1 MASNTLWIGDI
12 DPWMDEVYVKS
23 LFANI
28 APIKS
33 IKVMKKNGQSIGYGF
48 IEFDSDETASYVLH
62 KYNGKS
68 ILGYNKL
75 LKLSRAQ
82 FNLSKQGEDDIQ
94 IYVCDMDIN
103 VDEDQ
108 LKEFF
113 EKEYKSVYAAKVIC
127 DSMSRVS
134 KGYGFVKFK
143 DQEEANRAVTE
154 MNGKVLNGRRIR
166 VK

>member
-12 DPWMDEVYVKS
+12 DPWMDEIYVKS
-23 LFANI
+23 LFSNI
-28 APIKS
+28 APLKS
-33 IKVMKKNGQSIGYGF
+33 IKIMKKNGQSIGYGF
-48 IEFDSDETASYVLH
+48 IEFDSDETASFVLH

-82 FNLSKQGEDDIQ
+82 FNLSKQGEDEVQ
-94 IYVCDMDIN
+94 IYVCDMDLSVN
-103 VDEDQ
+103 EDQ

-113 EKEYKSVYAAKVIC
+113 HKEFPSAFAAKIIC
-127 DSMSRVS
+127 DSGTRIS

-143 DQEEANRAVTE
+143 NAEEANKAVTE
-154 MNGKVLNGRRIR
+154 MNGKILNGRRIR

>member
-1 MASNTLWIGDI
+1 MSSNTLWIGDI
-12 DPWMDEVYVKS
+12 DPWMDEVYVKN

-28 APIKS
+28 ANIKS

-48 IEFDSDETASYVLH
+48 IEFDSEETASHVLH
-62 KYNGKS
+62 NYNGKS
-68 ILGYNKL
+68 IMGYNKL

-82 FNLSKQGEDDIQ
+82 FNLNKQGEDEIQ

-103 VDEDQ
+103 VNEDQ

-113 EKEYKSVYAAKVIC
+113 LNEYKSVFAAKVVC
-127 DSMSRVS
+127 DPMTRVS

-143 DQEEANRAVTE
+143 DMDEANRAVTE